1 LISYLS
7 SEVHHQA
14 ILPALLA
21 LRGYFR
27 ELDEDDDRHLSLTRA
42 YACEIVAWRFTT
54 YLSEQEAIEYLLYEL
69 PDPSKETKVHSD
81 IEESPQSGRTTTNGQ
96 RSEVSSERSRLL
108 GPKRDS
114 SRSPAISASIFGTLN
129 EENEFALT
137 AVSYAGLNALE
148 IAIVCDA
155 KKFLSQRPVQRI
167 IHGMWRGDIIFWET
181 VSVESKRKPRK
192 YNKKYVSHSHS
203 W

>member
-1 LISYLS
+1 M
-7 SEVHHQA
+7 HHQA

-21 LRGYFR
+21 LRGHFR

-69 PDPSKETKVHSD
+69 PDPSKDTKVHSD
-81 IEESPQSGRTTTNGQ
+81 IEESPQSRCTTNGQ
-96 RSEVSSERSRLL
+96 DSEVSSERSRLL

-114 SRSPAISASIFGTLN
+114 SRSPAISASVFGTLN

-148 IAIVCDA
+148 IATVCDA
-155 KKFLSQRPVQRI
+155 KKFLSQRAVQRI
-167 IHGMWRGDIIFWET
+167 IHEMWRGDIIFWET

-192 YNKKYVSHSHS
+192 YNKKCVSSS
-203 W
+203 PL